1 MTRANDLYVDRT
13 PMYAASHSA
22 PTTSSCRSPVVAST
36 DTDQTTRPAI
46 STSSPSLDTKRDRCH
61 NDDDESMDNE
71 DCMSDDGDYAT
82 DASQDADFDEG
93 DEDAE
98 DAVDLVDI
106 FEKEFV
112 RELASGHEDMDDDK
126 QPNSMGSFPDEEH
139 FVIMRPDDDQI
150 THDEPTP
157 IHESSPWAD
166 FDAALNE
173 LPTPIH
179 TSCRA
184 ADDDNDDPDDDNDD
198 DDGEYE
204 EVKIPDIPRP
214 PVTPPPVLRCFTQTS
229 SPILRISPLRFGHP
243 LPGDPPQ
250 RSFANPLQSSPKNIV
265 DLCSVVVEP
274 STQEV
279 DQGCLTPSAHV
290 PPTTTLPCKML
301 SVREQRIKNFRA
313 KNPRG
318 KRCLDD
324 YDQCNGWCYRDLTR
338 NEVGPIHAQN
348 LVERDVYSRYWRV
361 VDRVKSWDGKIRLL
375 YVHVHDSARRQF
387 EETVVRAYGPLF
399 MARPIPDDKAK
410 SLSAKKPKK
419 EQDESVT
426 IMASAE
432 AQKKATARKNI
443 EKEAQAEAER
453 KANQQGS
460 KALPIEIEDSDGEDT
475 YASGR
480 TTNAGASAPN
490 ALVGQLPEAAAP
502 PSEGDSQPRVW
513 HFSVPIHAPSPTQG
527 PPCGLGAPTS
537 TTTDASNFTGSIFSA
552 AWGAQVRAQ
561 EASTPAQ
568 SASPVAHSSQSP
580 LSIAPTVR
588 SSAKTEAQDQRQIAP
603 RREPVGIPC
612 PSPSEPRF
620 DIPPP
625 VPQRMRVPEVLL
637 DEADVQTMQLPPEDQ
652 YTFRACPK
660 TSESQPQPGNAV
672 PTAPAAFEESSIQ
685 RNHHDELMKGVD
697 HIKGQ
702 RRQIRNLPR
711 QRPYSPPSTKP
722 QLSMERQYIVHP
734 DALAQQHPDMYAQPP
749 MYGMP
754 PQQMPHLPPLCQEF
768 VQLRYDG
775 QPIEERLA
783 EVQEWRRQ
791 QAIQQQRQQAILRHQ
806 QQQQQLRRHWQQR
819 QASQDQHQR
828 PAIVVNINYYNGSA
842 MASGPQMV
850 GLRPHSENLQMGARQ
865 AMRPPPQAYH
875 VQSDVSADPHLNGG
889 QGEGAQ
895 FHQPQHAQQAGTYQH
910 MEQPV
915 PSTNGFPYDAQAPL
929 QESAHHELRQAPSRS
944 EPQQYH
950 ASFGNINHTSA
961 LPSHAGL
968 RPSFAVPT
976 ATPTPGPSRTYSAAS
991 RVSSQAEFGESASVA
1006 GPSIQ
1011 RGCVSPEPGSLDPYY
1026 SAPTPFVQY
1035 PAAGPSRMHVGPA
1048 TPTTAPYATKL
1059 ESDSPQWYTC
1069 KALGLKRK
1077 NADPHERHGRGGHG
1091 PPEGDWNL

>member
-1 MTRANDLYVDRT
+1 
-13 PMYAASHSA
+13 MYAASHSPA
-22 PTTSSCRSPVVAST
+22 TSSCRRPVVAST
-36 DTDQTTRPAI
+36 GTDQATRSANSI
-46 STSSPSLDTKRDRCH
+46 SSPPLETERDHCH
-61 NDDDESMDNE
+61 GDDDESTDNA
-71 DCMSDDGDYAT
+71 SDDGDYAT
-82 DASQDADFDEG
+82 DASQDADFDKG
-93 DEDAE
+93 DEGADGA
-98 DAVDLVDI
+98 ADLVDI
-106 FEKEFV
+106 SEKEFV
-112 RELASGHEDMDDDK
+112 RKLASSHEDTDDDK
-126 QPNSMGSFPDEEH
+126 RPNSMSAFPDEEH
-139 FVIMRPDDDQI
+139 FVIMRPDDDQV

-166 FDAALNE
+166 FDAALSD
-173 LPTPIH
+173 LPTVDA
-179 TSCRA
+179 SARA
-184 ADDDNDDPDDDNDD
+184 ADDDNDDDD

-204 EVKIPDIPRP
+204 EVTIPDAPRP
-214 PVTPPPVLRCFTQTS
+214 PVTPTPVLRCFNQTS
-229 SPILRISPLRFGHP
+229 SATPTCHISPLRFRHP
-243 LPGDPPQ
+243 RPGDPSQ
-250 RSFANPLQSSPKNIV
+250 RSSVNPLQISPKKNVAKGLSII
-265 DLCSVVVEP
+265 VVES

-279 DQGCLTPSAHV
+279 DQGCLTLPAHV
-290 PPTTTLPCKML
+290 QSTTTLPCKTL
-301 SVREQRIKNFRA
+301 SIREQRIKEFRT
-313 KNPRG
+313 KHPRG
-318 KRCLDD
+318 KHCLDD
-324 YDQCNGWCYRDLTR
+324 YDQCNGWCYRDLTH
-338 NEVGPIHAQN
+338 NELGPIHAQR

-361 VDRVKSWDGKIRLL
+361 IDRVKRWDGKIRIL
-375 YVHVHDSARRQF
+375 YVHVHDPARRPF
-387 EETVVRAYGPLF
+387 EETVVRTYGPLF
-399 MARPIPDDKAK
+399 MARPIPDEKAK
-410 SLSAKKPKK
+410 SLLAKKPKK

-426 IMASAE
+426 IMARAE

-490 ALVGQLPEAAAP
+490 ASVGQLPEAAAP
-502 PSEGDSQPRVW
+502 PSEGDSQPHVW

-527 PPCGLGAPTS
+527 PPCGLGAPTPS

-568 SASPVAHSSQSP
+568 WANPVAHSSQSP
-580 LSIAPTVR
+580 CSIAPTVA
-588 SSAKTEAQDQRQIAP
+588 SSLKTEAQDQQQIAP
-603 RREPVGIPC
+603 RREPGGIPR

-637 DEADVQTMQLPPEDQ
+637 DEADVQTMQLPPESP
-652 YTFRACPK
+652 YKFRAFPK
-660 TSESQPQPGNAV
+660 TSKSQSQPCNEQ
-672 PTAPAAFEESSIQ
+672 APAAFEESSSQ

-702 RRQIRNLPR
+702 RRQTRNLPR

-722 QLSMERQYIVHP
+722 QLSMERQSIVHP
-734 DALAQQHPDMYAQPP
+734 DALAQQHPDTYAQPP

-754 PQQMPHLPPLCQEF
+754 PQQMPHLPPLYQEF

-850 GLRPHSENLQMGARQ
+850 GLVPHSENLQMGARQ
-865 AMRPPPQAYH
+865 AMQPPPQAYH

-910 MEQPV
+910 TEQPV
-915 PSTNGFPYDAQAPL
+915 PSTNDFPYDAQAPL
-929 QESAHHELRQAPSRS
+929 QESAHHELRQAPSTRS

-950 ASFGNINHTSA
+950 ASFGNINHASA

-1026 SAPTPFVQY
+1026 SSPTPFVPY

-1069 KALGLKRK
+1069 KALVLKRK